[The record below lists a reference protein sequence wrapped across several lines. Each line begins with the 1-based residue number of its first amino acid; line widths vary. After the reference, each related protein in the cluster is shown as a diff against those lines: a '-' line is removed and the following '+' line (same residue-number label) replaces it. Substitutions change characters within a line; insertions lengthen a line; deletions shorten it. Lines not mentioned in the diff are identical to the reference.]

1 MRETIQ
7 KLLALQ
13 NHDRLIHDANTDWES
28 IEPRR
33 NALKAQAQ
41 EAQTK
46 LESEKQ
52 RLRAAEIRAKELE
65 LEAETKKSHIQKYAQ
80 QQLETRNNEE
90 YRALANQIRHVEEE
104 ISKLD
109 DQQMECMELIET
121 LKVETETFEK
131 KFKESIQSI
140 KQQLEDLGLREKELD
155 QKLDELEDQRD
166 DLCEGIDPVVLA
178 KYERLFDMKGPT
190 SIVGV
195 DRNVCGGCHM
205 QITTQAVVSSKA
217 ANEIITC
224 PNCGRM
230 LYYSPDMDVDI

>member
-13 NHDRLIHDANTDWES
+13 SHDRLIHEANTDWES

-33 NALKAQAQ
+33 EALKSNALQAQ
-41 EAQTK
+41 KK
-46 LESEKQ
+46 LESQKQ
-52 RLRAAEIRAKELE
+52 GLKAAEVRRKELE
-65 LEAETKKSHIQKYAQ
+65 LEVESKKNLTQRYAQ

-90 YRALANQIRHVEEE
+90 YRALASQIRHVEEE

-109 DQQMECMELIET
+109 DQQIECMEEIET
-121 LKVETETFEK
+121 LKVETESFEK
-131 KFKESIQSI
+131 TFQESIDSI
-140 KQQLEDLGLREKELD
+140 KKQLEDLQVREKELD
-155 QKLDELEDQRD
+155 ERLDSLEDQRD
-166 DLCEGIDPVVLA
+166 ELCEGIDPDALA
-178 KYERLFDMKGPT
+178 RYERLFDKKGPT

-205 QITTQAVVSSKA
+205 QVTTQAVVSSKA
-217 ANEIITC
+217 ANEITTC

-230 LYYSPDMDVDI
+230 LYYSPEMDVDI

>member
-33 NALKAQAQ
+33 NALKTQAQ

-52 RLRAAEIRAKELE
+52 RLRAAEIRNKELE
-65 LEAETKKSHIQKYAQ
+65 LEVETKKNHIQKYAQ

-109 DQQMECMELIET
+109 DRQIECMELIET

-131 KFKESIQSI
+131 TFKESIQSI
-140 KQQLEDLGLREKELD
+140 KQQIEDLALREKELD

-166 DLCEGIDPVVLA
+166 ELCEGIDPVVLA
-178 KYERLFDMKGPT
+178 KYERLFDKKGPT

-205 QITTQAVVSSKA
+205 QVTTQAVVSSKA
-217 ANEIITC
+217 ANEITTC

-230 LYYSPDMDVDI
+230 LYYSPEMDVDI